1 MPRPPAASSPSPTP
15 LPEADLAGA
24 CATLGVLPEAAIIT
38 RDQWERG
45 GIQFVFAN
53 APFSALTGYT
63 ATELMGQN
71 TRLLHGP
78 KTDMAPL
85 PAGKEMALLAQGEN
99 WLHRKNGDAFC
110 AAWRFRP
117 LQPGYLVGV
126 FQDITETKRIREAMI
141 HSQKLATVGQLT
153 GGVAHD
159 LNNLLSIINGYCEIL
174 AGKLPPNSAP
184 QKDLREIHRAGTKA
198 TRIARQILE
207 FSRRQETEVRV
218 VNLNLLI
225 REIADILHRVMGE
238 NVTVELR
245 LASDLGNARIDPTQF
260 QQVLLNLCLNAR
272 DAMTQGGKLKVRSFN
287 RKLTGNHGA
296 LTSGDYVGLEVT
308 DTGSGIDDATRARL
322 FESFFTT
329 KSHGTGFGLAMAHH
343 IVTSAHGSI
352 SARSIVGSGT
362 TFEILLPET
371 AEPAQFISSAAPS
384 LRRTHGS
391 ETLWVIEA
399 DEVLRKMVSGMLA
412 VDGYQVHSHADT
424 ASALAAI
431 GQQPTPQLV
440 LLDCTPPAALKL
452 LRELQKLAPQLLAL
466 IIAAEKP
473 DPARLEINPR
483 ALRHLP
489 KPFALSALLRAV
501 RTLLDSG
508 GK

>member
-1 MPRPPAASSPSPTP
+1 MPRPPAASSPSSTP
-15 LPEADLAGA
+15 PPEADLAVA
-24 CATLGVLPEAAIIT
+24 CAALGVLPEATIIT
-38 RDQWERG
+38 RDKWENG
-45 GIQFVFAN
+45 GVRIVFAN
-53 APFSALTGYT
+53 PQFSILTGYT
-63 ATELMGQN
+63 NSEVTGQN

-78 KTDMAPL
+78 KTEMVPL
-85 PAGKEMALLAQGEN
+85 PAGKEIELLAHGEN

-110 AAWRFRP
+110 GEWRFRP

-126 FQDITETKRIREAMI
+126 FHDITETKRIREAMI

-174 AGKLPPNSAP
+174 AGKLPQNTAP

-225 REIADILHRVMGE
+225 REIADILRRVMGE

-272 DAMTQGGKLKVRSFN
+272 DAMPQGGKLKVRSFN
-287 RKLTGNHGA
+287 RKLTGNEGT
-296 LTSGDYVGLEVT
+296 LTSGDYVGFEVT
-308 DTGSGIDDATRARL
+308 DTGSGIDAATRARL

-343 IVTSAHGSI
+343 IVTSAQGAI
-352 SARSIVGSGT
+352 SVRSVVGSGT

-371 AEPAQFISSAAPS
+371 AEPAQFISSALPS
-384 LRRTHGS
+384 LHRTHGN
-391 ETLWVIEA
+391 ETLWLIEA
-399 DEVLRKMVSGMLA
+399 DEVLRKMVGGMLS
-412 VDGYQVHSHADT
+412 VDGYQVHNFPDVT
-424 ASALAAI
+424 SALIAI
-431 GQQPTPQLV
+431 GDKPAPQLV
-440 LLDCTPPAALKL
+440 LLDCTPPDARKL
-452 LRELQKLAPQLLAL
+452 LRELQKLTPQLLAL
-466 IIAAEKP
+466 TIAAEQP
-473 DPARLEINPR
+473 DPTRLEINPR
-483 ALRHLP
+483 VLRHLP
-489 KPFALSALLRAV
+489 KPFALSSLLRAV